1 MLGVT
6 KVVLEGDYIV
16 NIEFNDGQSGQINFK
31 SELEKDH
38 RAIIKELLDLKKFK
52 TVKIKFDTLS
62 WDNGVDFAPEYL
74 YEQMVTQRKVA

>member
-6 KVVLEGDYIV
+6 KVVLEGDYTV
-16 NIEFNDGQSGQINFK
+16 KIEFNDGQSGLINFK
-31 SELEKDH
+31 PELEKDH
-38 RAIIKELLDLKKFK
+38 RTIIRELLDLEKFK

-74 YEQMVTQRKVA
+74 YEQMVIQKVA